1 MGSAIFEITRDE
13 PIDSYGIS
21 EITNAIV
28 EGNNLCLNAAIETE
42 PFTYMCANTGG
53 VGLEHGFSYGNGIGL
68 ILLYYFI
75 ALAQYLYFLNKIH
88 KSLRL

>member
-13 PIDSYGIS
+13 PIDSYGIN

-28 EGNNLCLNAAIETE
+28 EGKNLCLNTAIDSE
-42 PFTYMCANTGG
+42 PFTYVCTNTGG

-68 ILLYYFI
+68 ILIYYFLM
-75 ALAQYLYFLNKIH
+75 LAQYVYFLNKIH
-88 KSLRL
+88 KTLRL